1 MTSRSKVLG
10 MAYGISMC
18 ALALVPAHAEDFS
31 GVLSGAY
38 AHDDSGED
46 IWGGKAAL
54 TIPLGGDWGIEA
66 DGSYHNASSTDFW
79 SIGGSPFFRFEAG
92 RIAATAIYHDVDG
105 AHLTNYGAGGEW
117 YAAPNFTLAVRGGG
131 TSGSGSSGGY
141 VGGQGSWYVTP
152 DIALSGDVDY
162 IDVAGNA
169 TSETIKAE
177 WLFASSLPLS
187 LYGGYQHVDSVGSA
201 NVWFIGL
208 KFYGGDGGATLVDHQ
223 REGSL
228 GYIGESPFFIDQY

>member
-54 TIPLGGDWGIEA
+54 TIPLGGDWGIEP
-66 DGSYHNASSTDFW
+66 DGTYHN
-79 SIGGSPFFRFEAG
+79 
-92 RIAATAIYHDVDG
+92 
-105 AHLTNYGAGGEW
+105 
-117 YAAPNFTLAVRGGG
+117 

>member
-1 MTSRSKVLG
+1 MTSRSKFFG
-10 MAYGISMC
+10 FACSAGIC
-18 ALALVPAHAEDFS
+18 AFALVPAHAGDFS

-38 AHDDSGED
+38 AHDDTGDD
-46 IWGGKAAL
+46 IWGGKGAL

-66 DGSYHNASSTDFW
+66 DGSYHNASSADFW
-79 SIGGSPFFRFEAG
+79 SIGGSPFLRLDMG
-92 RIAATAIYHDVDG
+92 RIAASAIYHDMDG
-105 AHLTNYGAGGEW
+105 AHFTNYGVGGEW
-117 YAAPNFTLAVRGGG
+117 YATPNLTLAIRGGG

-141 VGGQGSWYVTP
+141 IGGQAAWYVMP
-152 DIALSGDVDY
+152 NLALSGSVDY

-177 WLFASSLPLS
+177 WMFSNSLPIS
-187 LYGGYQHVDSVGSA
+187 LYGGYQHVDSVGNA

-223 REGSL
+223 RGGSL